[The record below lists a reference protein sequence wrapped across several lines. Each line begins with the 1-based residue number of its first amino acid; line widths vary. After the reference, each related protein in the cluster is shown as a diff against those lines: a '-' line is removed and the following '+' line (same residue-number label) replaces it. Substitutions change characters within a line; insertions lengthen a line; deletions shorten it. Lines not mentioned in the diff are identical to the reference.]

1 MVSFMKNADAFSSNT
16 KILTP
21 LKTLKELLRFV
32 IPKGNKEMPFRIFLA
47 FIFLILATIVTVY
60 TPFLY
65 GKAVDLVSEGKQVN
79 LNLLW
84 FVIGSYALA
93 RLGQVFFDE
102 AKEFVFARVAQKA
115 VRGAAL
121 KAFQHL
127 HSLSLSFHLN
137 RQTGGLTRAIDRGSK
152 GIEFLL
158 RFAAFEIV
166 PVLVELIAVG
176 IVLWATFGLAYAAVT
191 VTTVIIYII
200 YTIKVTE
207 WRIGIRRKMNLADEN
222 ASTKAID
229 SLLNF
234 ETVKYFNSEK
244 IEADR
249 FDNAMKSYEDSAVKA
264 RASLSVVNIG
274 QGAIIA
280 IGLFLIMGMAGED
293 IASEK
298 MSIGDFVV
306 VNTFL
311 LQLYLPL
318 NFLGFVYREIRQS
331 LLDIGRMFA
340 LVDEM
345 PDIVDKENAYDLDVH
360 SGKIEFKNIKFS
372 FGNRVILKNLSFVV
386 NPGHKVAIVGP
397 TGAGKSTISKLLFRF
412 YDPSSGIIS
421 IDNQNIKDVTQS
433 SLRSN
438 IGVVPQDT
446 VLFNDTIKYNIAYS
460 KPGASIEE
468 INNAA
473 KLSSIDRFIANLEIG
488 YDTIVGER
496 GLKLSG
502 GEKQRVA
509 IARALLKNPKI
520 FIFDEATSA
529 LDSKTEK
536 SIEKSLKKLSNK
548 NTTLVIAHRLS
559 TIIDADKIIV
569 LENGIIAE
577 QGSHKELIKKNGLYA
592 EMWLRQQEQLN

>member
-1 MVSFMKNADAFSSNT
+1 MKNAEAFSSND

-21 LKTLKELLRFV
+21 LKTLQELIRFV
-32 IPKGNKEMPFRIFLA
+32 IPKGNKEMPTRIILALIFLS
-47 FIFLILATIVTVY
+47 LATLVSVY

-65 GKAVDLVSEGKQVN
+65 GKAVDLVAEGKLVD

-84 FVIGSYALA
+84 LVIGSYALA

-102 AKEFVFARVAQKA
+102 AKEFVFARVAQRA

-121 KAFQHL
+121 KAFKHM
-127 HSLSLSFHLN
+127 HSLSLTFHLN
-137 RQTGGLTRAIDRGSK
+137 RQTGGLTRAIDRGAK

-158 RFAAFEIV
+158 RFTAFEIV
-166 PVLVELIAVG
+166 PVIVELFTVG
-176 IVLWATFGLAYAAVT
+176 IVLWVTFGFVYAAVT
-191 VTTVIIYII
+191 VSTVLVYIV

-207 WRIGIRRKMNLADEN
+207 WRIAIRRKMNIADEN

-229 SLLNF
+229 SLLNY
-234 ETVKYFNSEK
+234 ETVKYFNAE
-244 IEADR
+244 IVEAER
-249 FDNAMKSYEDSAVKA
+249 FDAAMKLYEDSAVKA
-264 RASLSVVNIG
+264 RASLSIVNIG
-274 QGAIIA
+274 QGGIIA
-280 IGLFLIMGMAGED
+280 LGLFIIMGMAGED

-331 LLDIGRMFA
+331 LLDMGRMFA
-340 LVDEM
+340 LVDEK
-345 PDIVDKENAYDLDVH
+345 PDIIDKQKAYNLNVH
-360 SGKIEFKNIKFS
+360 SGKIEFKNISFS
-372 FGNRVILKNLSFVV
+372 YGNRKILKDLSFVV

-397 TGAGKSTISKLLFRF
+397 TGAGKSTISKLIFRF
-412 YDPSSGIIS
+412 YDPSSGNIF
-421 IDNQNIKDVTQS
+421 IDDQCLRDVTQS

-446 VLFNDTIKYNIAYS
+446 VMFNDTIKYNISYS
-460 KPGASIEE
+460 KPGSSMTE
-468 INNAA
+468 IKNVA
-473 KLSSIDRFIANLEIG
+473 KLSSIDKFIADLELG
-488 YDTIVGER
+488 YETVVGER

-529 LDSKTEK
+529 LDTKTEK
-536 SIEKSLKKLSNK
+536 LIEKSLKKLSNK

-559 TIIDADKIIV
+559 TVIDANKIIV
-569 LENGIIAE
+569 LEKGKIAE
-577 QGSHKELIKKNGLYA
+577 QGTHKELLQKNGLYA
-592 EMWLRQQEQLN
+592 EMWMRQQEQSD

>member
-1 MVSFMKNADAFSSNT
+1 MKNAEAFSSNS

-32 IPKGNKEMPFRIFLA
+32 IPKGNREMPFRICLA
-47 FIFLILATIVTVY
+47 FIFLFLATIVTVY

-65 GKAVDLVSEGKQVN
+65 GKAVDLVSDGKQVN

-127 HSLSLSFHLN
+127 HSLSLAFHLN

-176 IVLWATFGLAYAAVT
+176 IVLWVTFGLLYALVT

-207 WRIGIRRKMNLADEN
+207 WRIGIRRQMNIADEN

-345 PDIVDKENAYDLDVH
+345 PDIVDKQNAYDLDVH

-372 FGNRVILKNLSFVV
+372 FGNRVILKNLNFVV

-412 YDPSSGIIS
+412 YDPSSGAIS
-421 IDNQNIKDVTQS
+421 IDNQNIKNVTQS

-446 VLFNDTIKYNIAYS
+446 VLFNDTIKYNISYS

-468 INNAA
+468 INKAA

-569 LENGIIAE
+569 LENGTIAE

-592 EMWLRQQEQLN
+592 EMWMRQQEQLT

>member
-1 MVSFMKNADAFSSNT
+1 MKNAEAFSSND

-21 LKTLKELLRFV
+21 LKTLQELIRFV
-32 IPKGNKEMPFRIFLA
+32 IPRGNKEMPIRIILALIFLS
-47 FIFLILATIVTVY
+47 LATLVSVY

-65 GKAVDLVSEGKQVN
+65 GKAVDLVAEGKLVD

-84 FVIGSYALA
+84 LVIGSYALA

-102 AKEFVFARVAQKA
+102 AKEFVFARVAQRA

-121 KAFQHL
+121 KAFKHM
-127 HSLSLSFHLN
+127 HSLSLTFHLN
-137 RQTGGLTRAIDRGSK
+137 RQTGGLTRAIDRGAK

-158 RFAAFEIV
+158 RFTAFEIA
-166 PVLVELIAVG
+166 PVIVELFTVG
-176 IVLWATFGLAYAAVT
+176 IVLWVTFGFVYAAVT
-191 VTTVIIYII
+191 VSTVLVYIV

-207 WRIGIRRKMNLADEN
+207 WRIAIRRKMNIADEN

-229 SLLNF
+229 SLLNY
-234 ETVKYFNSEK
+234 ETVKYFNAE
-244 IEADR
+244 IVEAER
-249 FDNAMKSYEDSAVKA
+249 FDAAMKLYEDSAVKA
-264 RASLSVVNIG
+264 RASLSIVNIG
-274 QGAIIA
+274 QGGIIA
-280 IGLFLIMGMAGED
+280 LGLFIIMGMAGED

-331 LLDIGRMFA
+331 LLDMGRMFA
-340 LVDEM
+340 LVDEK
-345 PDIVDKENAYDLDVH
+345 PDIIDKQKAYDLSVH
-360 SGKIEFKNIKFS
+360 SGKIEFKNISFS
-372 FGNRVILKNLSFVV
+372 YGNRKILKDLNFVV

-397 TGAGKSTISKLLFRF
+397 TGAGKSTISKLIFRF
-412 YDPSSGIIS
+412 YDPSSGNIY
-421 IDNQNIKDVTQS
+421 IDDQCLRDVTQS

-446 VLFNDTIKYNIAYS
+446 VMFNDTIKYNISYS
-460 KPGASIEE
+460 KPGSTMIEIE
-468 INNAA
+468 NVA
-473 KLSSIDRFIANLEIG
+473 KLSSIDKFIADLELG
-488 YDTIVGER
+488 YETVVGER

-529 LDSKTEK
+529 LDTKTEK
-536 SIEKSLKKLSNK
+536 LIEKSLKKLSNK

-559 TIIDADKIIV
+559 TVIDADKIIV
-569 LENGIIAE
+569 LENGKIAE
-577 QGSHKELIKKNGLYA
+577 QGTHKELLQKNGLYA
-592 EMWLRQQEQLN
+592 EMWMRQQEKSD

>member
-1 MVSFMKNADAFSSNT
+1 MKNADAFSSNT

-207 WRIGIRRKMNLADEN
+207 WRIAIRRKMNLADEN

-460 KPGASIEE
+460 KPGASIGE

-548 NTTLVIAHRLS
+548 NSTLVIAHRLS

-592 EMWLRQQEQLN
+592 EMWLRQQEKLN

>member
-1 MVSFMKNADAFSSNT
+1 MKNAEAFSSND

-21 LKTLKELLRFV
+21 LKTLQELIRFV
-32 IPKGNKEMPFRIFLA
+32 IPKGNKEMPTRIILALIFLS
-47 FIFLILATIVTVY
+47 LATLVSVY

-65 GKAVDLVSEGKQVN
+65 GKAVDLVAEGKLVD

-84 FVIGSYALA
+84 LVIGSYALA

-102 AKEFVFARVAQKA
+102 AKEFVFARVAQRA

-121 KAFQHL
+121 KAFKHM
-127 HSLSLSFHLN
+127 HSLSLTFHLN
-137 RQTGGLTRAIDRGSK
+137 RQTGGLTRAIDRGAK

-158 RFAAFEIV
+158 RFTAFEIV
-166 PVLVELIAVG
+166 PVIVELFTVG
-176 IVLWATFGLAYAAVT
+176 IVLWVTFGFVYAAVT
-191 VTTVIIYII
+191 VSTVLVYIV

-207 WRIGIRRKMNLADEN
+207 WRIAIRRKMNIADEN

-229 SLLNF
+229 SLLNY
-234 ETVKYFNSEK
+234 ETVKYFNAE
-244 IEADR
+244 IVEAER
-249 FDNAMKSYEDSAVKA
+249 FDAAMKLYEDSAVKA
-264 RASLSVVNIG
+264 RASLSIVNIG
-274 QGAIIA
+274 QGGIIA
-280 IGLFLIMGMAGED
+280 LGLFIIMGMAGED

-331 LLDIGRMFA
+331 LLDMGRMFA
-340 LVDEM
+340 LVDEK
-345 PDIVDKENAYDLDVH
+345 PDIIDKQKAYDLNVH
-360 SGKIEFKNIKFS
+360 SGKIEFKNISFS
-372 FGNRVILKNLSFVV
+372 YGNRKILKDLSFVV

-397 TGAGKSTISKLLFRF
+397 TGAGKSTISKLIFRF
-412 YDPSSGIIS
+412 YDPSSGNIY
-421 IDNQNIKDVTQS
+421 IDDQCLRDVTQS

-446 VLFNDTIKYNIAYS
+446 VMFNDTIKYNISYS
-460 KPGASIEE
+460 KPGSSMTEVE
-468 INNAA
+468 NVA
-473 KLSSIDRFIANLEIG
+473 KLSSIDKFIADLELG
-488 YDTIVGER
+488 YETVVGER

-529 LDSKTEK
+529 LDTKTEK
-536 SIEKSLKKLSNK
+536 LIEKSLKKLSNK

-559 TIIDADKIIV
+559 TVIDANKIIV
-569 LENGIIAE
+569 LEKGKIAE
-577 QGSHKELIKKNGLYA
+577 QGTHKELLQKNGLYA
-592 EMWLRQQEQLN
+592 EMWMRQQEQSD

>member
-1 MVSFMKNADAFSSNT
+1 MKNAEAFSSND

-21 LKTLKELLRFV
+21 LKTLQELIRFV
-32 IPKGNKEMPFRIFLA
+32 IPKGNKEMPIRIILALIFLS
-47 FIFLILATIVTVY
+47 LATLVSVY

-65 GKAVDLVSEGKQVN
+65 GKAVDLVAEGKLVD

-84 FVIGSYALA
+84 LVIGSYALA

-102 AKEFVFARVAQKA
+102 AKEFVFARVAQRA

-121 KAFQHL
+121 KAFKHM
-127 HSLSLSFHLN
+127 HSLSLTFHLN
-137 RQTGGLTRAIDRGSK
+137 RQTGGLTRAIDRGAK

-158 RFAAFEIV
+158 RFTAFEIV
-166 PVLVELIAVG
+166 PVIVELFTVG
-176 IVLWATFGLAYAAVT
+176 IVLWVTFGFVYAAVT
-191 VTTVIIYII
+191 VSTVLVYIV

-207 WRIGIRRKMNLADEN
+207 WRIAIRRKMNIADEN

-229 SLLNF
+229 SLLNY
-234 ETVKYFNSEK
+234 ETVKYFNAE
-244 IEADR
+244 IVEAER
-249 FDNAMKSYEDSAVKA
+249 FDVAMKLYEDSAVKA
-264 RASLSVVNIG
+264 RASLSIVNIG
-274 QGAIIA
+274 QGGIIA
-280 IGLFLIMGMAGED
+280 LGLFIIMGMAGED

-331 LLDIGRMFA
+331 LLDMGRMFA
-340 LVDEM
+340 LVDEK
-345 PDIVDKENAYDLDVH
+345 PDIIDKQKAYDLNVH
-360 SGKIEFKNIKFS
+360 SGKIEFKNISFS
-372 FGNRVILKNLSFVV
+372 YGNRKILKDLSFVV

-397 TGAGKSTISKLLFRF
+397 TGAGKSTISKLIFRF
-412 YDPSSGIIS
+412 YDPSSGNIF
-421 IDNQNIKDVTQS
+421 IDDQCLRDVTQS

-446 VLFNDTIKYNIAYS
+446 VMFNDTIKYNISYS
-460 KPGASIEE
+460 KPGSSMTEIE
-468 INNAA
+468 NVA
-473 KLSSIDRFIANLEIG
+473 KLSSIDKFIADLELG
-488 YDTIVGER
+488 YETVVGER

-529 LDSKTEK
+529 LDTKTEK
-536 SIEKSLKKLSNK
+536 LIEKSLKKLSNK

-559 TIIDADKIIV
+559 TVIDANKIIV
-569 LENGIIAE
+569 LEKGKIAE
-577 QGSHKELIKKNGLYA
+577 QGTHKELLQKNGLYA
-592 EMWLRQQEQLN
+592 EMWMRQQEQSD

>member
-1 MVSFMKNADAFSSNT
+1 MKNAEAFSSND

-21 LKTLKELLRFV
+21 LKTLQELIRFV
-32 IPKGNKEMPFRIFLA
+32 IPKGNKEMPTRIILALIFLS
-47 FIFLILATIVTVY
+47 LATLVSVY

-65 GKAVDLVSEGKQVN
+65 GKAVDLVAEGKLVD

-84 FVIGSYALA
+84 LVIGSYALA

-102 AKEFVFARVAQKA
+102 AKEFVFARVAQRA

-121 KAFQHL
+121 KAFKHM
-127 HSLSLSFHLN
+127 HSLSLTFHLN
-137 RQTGGLTRAIDRGSK
+137 RQTGGLTRAIDRGAK

-158 RFAAFEIV
+158 RFTAFEIV
-166 PVLVELIAVG
+166 PVIVELFTVG
-176 IVLWATFGLAYAAVT
+176 IVLWVTFGFVYAAVT
-191 VTTVIIYII
+191 VSTVLVYIV

-207 WRIGIRRKMNLADEN
+207 WRIAIRRKMNIADEN

-229 SLLNF
+229 SLLNY
-234 ETVKYFNSEK
+234 ETVKYFNAE
-244 IEADR
+244 IVEAER
-249 FDNAMKSYEDSAVKA
+249 FDVAMKLYEDSAVKA
-264 RASLSVVNIG
+264 RASLSIVNIG
-274 QGAIIA
+274 QGGIIA
-280 IGLFLIMGMAGED
+280 LGLFVIMGMAGED

-331 LLDIGRMFA
+331 LLDMGRMFA
-340 LVDEM
+340 LVDEK
-345 PDIVDKENAYDLDVH
+345 PDIIDKQKAYNLNVH
-360 SGKIEFKNIKFS
+360 SGKIEFKNISFS
-372 FGNRVILKNLSFVV
+372 YGNRKILKDLSFVV

-397 TGAGKSTISKLLFRF
+397 TGAGKSTISKLIFRF
-412 YDPSSGIIS
+412 YDPSSGNIF
-421 IDNQNIKDVTQS
+421 IDDQCLRDVTQS

-446 VLFNDTIKYNIAYS
+446 VMFNDTIKYNISYS
-460 KPGASIEE
+460 KPGSSMTEIE
-468 INNAA
+468 NVA
-473 KLSSIDRFIANLEIG
+473 KLSSIDKFIADLELG
-488 YDTIVGER
+488 YETVVGER

-529 LDSKTEK
+529 LDTKTEK
-536 SIEKSLKKLSNK
+536 LIEKSLKKLSNK

-559 TIIDADKIIV
+559 TVIDANKIIV
-569 LENGIIAE
+569 LEKGKIAE
-577 QGSHKELIKKNGLYA
+577 QGTHKELLQKNGLYA
-592 EMWLRQQEQLN
+592 EMWMRQQEQSD

>member
-1 MVSFMKNADAFSSNT
+1 MNDAEAFSSSP

-21 LKTLKELLRFV
+21 LRTLKELLRVV
-32 IPKGNKEMPFRIFLA
+32 IPKGNKEMPFRICLA
-47 FIFLILATIVTVY
+47 FVFLFLATIVTVY

-84 FVIGSYALA
+84 FVIGSYAIA

-127 HSLSLSFHLN
+127 HSLSLAFHLN

-176 IVLWATFGLAYAAVT
+176 IVLWVTFGLMYAVVT

-207 WRIGIRRKMNLADEN
+207 WRIGIRRKMNIADEN
-222 ASTKAID
+222 ASTKAVD

-234 ETVKYFNSEK
+234 ETVKYFNSEN

-249 FDNAMKSYEDSAVKA
+249 FDNAMKSYEDLAVKA

-345 PDIVDKENAYDLDVH
+345 PDIVNKQNAYDLDVH

-372 FGNRVILKNLSFVV
+372 FGKRVILRNLNFVV

-397 TGAGKSTISKLLFRF
+397 SGAGKSTISKLLFRF
-412 YDPSSGIIS
+412 YDPSSGAIS
-421 IDNQNIKDVTQS
+421 IDNQNIKNVTQS

-446 VLFNDTIKYNIAYS
+446 VLFNDTIKYNISYS

-468 INNAA
+468 INKAA

-548 NTTLVIAHRLS
+548 KTTLVIAHRLS
-559 TIIDADKIIV
+559 TIIDADNIIV
-569 LENGIIAE
+569 LENGTIAE
-577 QGSHKELIKKNGLYA
+577 QGSHKELIKKNSLYA
-592 EMWLRQQEQLN
+592 EMWKRQQEQLT

>member
-1 MVSFMKNADAFSSNT
+1 MKNAEAFSSNS

-32 IPKGNKEMPFRIFLA
+32 IPKGNREMPIRICLA
-47 FIFLILATIVTVY
+47 FIFLFLATIVTVY

-127 HSLSLSFHLN
+127 HSLSLAFHLN

-176 IVLWATFGLAYAAVT
+176 IVLWVTFGLLYALVT

-207 WRIGIRRKMNLADEN
+207 WRIGIRRQMNIADEN

-345 PDIVDKENAYDLDVH
+345 PDIVDKQNAYDLDVH

-372 FGNRVILKNLSFVV
+372 FGNRVILKNLNFVV

-412 YDPSSGIIS
+412 YDPSSGAIS
-421 IDNQNIKDVTQS
+421 IDNQNIKNVTQS

-446 VLFNDTIKYNIAYS
+446 VLFNDTIKYNISYS

-468 INNAA
+468 INKAA

-569 LENGIIAE
+569 LENGTIAE

-592 EMWLRQQEQLN
+592 EMWMRQQEQLT

>member
-1 MVSFMKNADAFSSNT
+1 MKNAEAFSSND

-21 LKTLKELLRFV
+21 LKTLQELIRFV
-32 IPKGNKEMPFRIFLA
+32 IPKGNKEMPTRIILALIFLS
-47 FIFLILATIVTVY
+47 LATLVSVY

-65 GKAVDLVSEGKQVN
+65 GKAVDLVAEGKLVD

-84 FVIGSYALA
+84 LVIGSYALA

-102 AKEFVFARVAQKA
+102 AKEFVFARVAQRA

-121 KAFQHL
+121 KAFKHM
-127 HSLSLSFHLN
+127 HSLSLTFHLN
-137 RQTGGLTRAIDRGSK
+137 RQTGGLTRAIDRGAK

-158 RFAAFEIV
+158 RFTAFEIV
-166 PVLVELIAVG
+166 PVIVELFTVG
-176 IVLWATFGLAYAAVT
+176 IVLWVTFGFVYAAVT
-191 VTTVIIYII
+191 VSTVLVYIV

-207 WRIGIRRKMNLADEN
+207 WRIAIRRKMNIADEN

-229 SLLNF
+229 SLLNY
-234 ETVKYFNSEK
+234 ETVKYFNAE
-244 IEADR
+244 IVEAER
-249 FDNAMKSYEDSAVKA
+249 FDAAMKLYEDSAVKA
-264 RASLSVVNIG
+264 RASLSIVNIG
-274 QGAIIA
+274 QGGIIA
-280 IGLFLIMGMAGED
+280 LGLFIIMGMAGED

-331 LLDIGRMFA
+331 LLDMGRMFA
-340 LVDEM
+340 LVDEK
-345 PDIVDKENAYDLDVH
+345 PDIIDKQKAYNLNVH
-360 SGKIEFKNIKFS
+360 SGKIEFKNIRFS
-372 FGNRVILKNLSFVV
+372 YGNRKILKDLSFVV

-397 TGAGKSTISKLLFRF
+397 TGAGKSTISKLIFRF
-412 YDPSSGIIS
+412 YDPSSGNIF
-421 IDNQNIKDVTQS
+421 IDDQCLRDVTQS
-433 SLRSN
+433 SLRLN

-446 VLFNDTIKYNIAYS
+446 VMFNDTIKYNISYS
-460 KPGASIEE
+460 KPGSSMTEIE
-468 INNAA
+468 NVA
-473 KLSSIDRFIANLEIG
+473 KLSSIDKFIADLELG
-488 YDTIVGER
+488 YETVVGER

-529 LDSKTEK
+529 LDTKTEK
-536 SIEKSLKKLSNK
+536 LIEKSLKKLSNK

-559 TIIDADKIIV
+559 TVIDADKIIV
-569 LENGIIAE
+569 LENGKIAE
-577 QGSHKELIKKNGLYA
+577 QGTHKELLQKNGLYA
-592 EMWLRQQEQLN
+592 EMWMRQQEKSD

>member
-1 MVSFMKNADAFSSNT
+1 MKNAEAFSSND

-21 LKTLKELLRFV
+21 LKTLQELIRFV
-32 IPKGNKEMPFRIFLA
+32 IPRGNKEMPIRIILALIFLS
-47 FIFLILATIVTVY
+47 LATLVSVY

-65 GKAVDLVSEGKQVN
+65 GKAVDLVAEGKLVD

-84 FVIGSYALA
+84 LVIGSYALA

-102 AKEFVFARVAQKA
+102 AKEFVFARVAQRA

-121 KAFQHL
+121 KAFKHM
-127 HSLSLSFHLN
+127 HSLSLTFHLN
-137 RQTGGLTRAIDRGSK
+137 RQTGGLTRAIDRGAK

-158 RFAAFEIV
+158 RFTAFEIV
-166 PVLVELIAVG
+166 PVIVELFTVG
-176 IVLWATFGLAYAAVT
+176 IVLWVTFGFVYAAVT
-191 VTTVIIYII
+191 VSTVLVYIV

-207 WRIGIRRKMNLADEN
+207 WRIAIRRKMNIADEN

-229 SLLNF
+229 SLLNY
-234 ETVKYFNSEK
+234 ETVKYFNAE
-244 IEADR
+244 IVEAER
-249 FDNAMKSYEDSAVKA
+249 FDAAMKLYEDSAVKA
-264 RASLSVVNIG
+264 RASLSIVNIG
-274 QGAIIA
+274 QGGIIA
-280 IGLFLIMGMAGED
+280 LGLFIIMGMAGED

-331 LLDIGRMFA
+331 LLDMGRMFA
-340 LVDEM
+340 LVDEK
-345 PDIVDKENAYDLDVH
+345 PDIIDKQKAYDLNVH
-360 SGKIEFKNIKFS
+360 SGKIEFKNIRFS
-372 FGNRVILKNLSFVV
+372 YGNRKILKNLSFVV

-397 TGAGKSTISKLLFRF
+397 TGAGKSTISKLIFRF
-412 YDPSSGIIS
+412 YDPSSGNIY
-421 IDNQNIKDVTQS
+421 IDDQCLRDVTQS

-446 VLFNDTIKYNIAYS
+446 VMFNDTIKYNISYS
-460 KPGASIEE
+460 KPGSTMIEIE
-468 INNAA
+468 NVA
-473 KLSSIDRFIANLEIG
+473 KLSSIDKFIADLELG
-488 YDTIVGER
+488 YETVVGER

-529 LDSKTEK
+529 LDTKTEK
-536 SIEKSLKKLSNK
+536 LIEKSLKKLSNK

-559 TIIDADKIIV
+559 TVIDADKIIV
-569 LENGIIAE
+569 LENGKIAE
-577 QGSHKELIKKNGLYA
+577 QGTHKELLQKNGLYA
-592 EMWLRQQEQLN
+592 EMWMRQQEKSD

>member
-1 MVSFMKNADAFSSNT
+1 MKNAEAFSSNS

-21 LKTLKELLRFV
+21 LKTLKELIRFV
-32 IPKGNKEMPFRIFLA
+32 IPKGNREMPFRICLA
-47 FIFLILATIVTVY
+47 FIFLFLATIVTVY

-127 HSLSLSFHLN
+127 HSLSLAFHLN

-158 RFAAFEIV
+158 RFAAFEII

-176 IVLWATFGLAYAAVT
+176 IVLWVTFGLLYALVT

-207 WRIGIRRKMNLADEN
+207 WRIGIRRQMNIADEN

-345 PDIVDKENAYDLDVH
+345 PDIVDKQNAYDLDVH

-372 FGNRVILKNLSFVV
+372 FGNRVILKNLNFVV

-412 YDPSSGIIS
+412 YDPSSGAIS
-421 IDNQNIKDVTQS
+421 IDNQNIKNVTQS

-446 VLFNDTIKYNIAYS
+446 VLFNDTIKYNISYS

-468 INNAA
+468 INKAA

-569 LENGIIAE
+569 LENGTIAE
-577 QGSHKELIKKNGLYA
+577 QGSHKELINKNGLYA

>member
-1 MVSFMKNADAFSSNT
+1 MKNAEAFSSND

-21 LKTLKELLRFV
+21 LKTLQELIRFV
-32 IPKGNKEMPFRIFLA
+32 IPRGNKEMPIRIILALIFLS
-47 FIFLILATIVTVY
+47 LATLVSVY

-65 GKAVDLVSEGKQVN
+65 GKAVDLVAEGKLVD

-84 FVIGSYALA
+84 LVIGSYALA

-102 AKEFVFARVAQKA
+102 AKEFVFARVAQRA

-121 KAFQHL
+121 KAFKHM
-127 HSLSLSFHLN
+127 HSLSLTFHLN
-137 RQTGGLTRAIDRGSK
+137 RQTGGLTRAIDRGAK

-158 RFAAFEIV
+158 RFTAFEIV
-166 PVLVELIAVG
+166 PVIVELFTVG
-176 IVLWATFGLAYAAVT
+176 IVLWVTFGFVYAAVT
-191 VTTVIIYII
+191 VSTVLVYIV

-207 WRIGIRRKMNLADEN
+207 WRIAIRRKMNIADEN

-229 SLLNF
+229 SLLNY
-234 ETVKYFNSEK
+234 ETVKYFNAE
-244 IEADR
+244 IVEAER
-249 FDNAMKSYEDSAVKA
+249 FDAAMKLYEDSAVKA
-264 RASLSVVNIG
+264 RASLSIVNIG
-274 QGAIIA
+274 QGGIIA
-280 IGLFLIMGMAGED
+280 LGLFIIMGMAGED

-331 LLDIGRMFA
+331 LLDMGRMFA
-340 LVDEM
+340 LVDEK
-345 PDIVDKENAYDLDVH
+345 PDIIDKQKAYNLNVH
-360 SGKIEFKNIKFS
+360 SGKIEFKNISFS
-372 FGNRVILKNLSFVV
+372 YGNRKILKDLSFVV

-397 TGAGKSTISKLLFRF
+397 TGAGKSTISKLIFRF
-412 YDPSSGIIS
+412 YDPSSGNIF
-421 IDNQNIKDVTQS
+421 IDDQCLRDVTQS

-446 VLFNDTIKYNIAYS
+446 VMFNDTIKYNISYS
-460 KPGASIEE
+460 KPGSSMIEIE
-468 INNAA
+468 NVA
-473 KLSSIDRFIANLEIG
+473 KLSSIDKFIADLELG
-488 YDTIVGER
+488 YETVVGER

-529 LDSKTEK
+529 LDTKTEK
-536 SIEKSLKKLSNK
+536 LIEKSLKKLSNK

-559 TIIDADKIIV
+559 TVIDADKIIV
-569 LENGIIAE
+569 LENGKIAE
-577 QGSHKELIKKNGLYA
+577 QGTHKELLQKNGLYA
-592 EMWLRQQEQLN
+592 EMWMRQQEKSD

>member
-1 MVSFMKNADAFSSNT
+1 MKNAEAFSSNS

-32 IPKGNKEMPFRIFLA
+32 IPKGNREMPFRICLA
-47 FIFLILATIVTVY
+47 FIFLFLATLVTVY

-127 HSLSLSFHLN
+127 HSLSLAFHLN

-176 IVLWATFGLAYAAVT
+176 IVLWVTFGLLYALVT

-207 WRIGIRRKMNLADEN
+207 WRIGIRRQMNIADEN

-249 FDNAMKSYEDSAVKA
+249 FDSAMKSYEDSAVKA

-345 PDIVDKENAYDLDVH
+345 PDIVDKQNAYDLDVH

-372 FGNRVILKNLSFVV
+372 FGNRVILKNLNFVV

-412 YDPSSGIIS
+412 YDPSSGSIS
-421 IDNQNIKDVTQS
+421 IDNQNIKNVTQS

-446 VLFNDTIKYNIAYS
+446 VLFNDTIKYNISYS
-460 KPGASIEE
+460 KPGATIEE
-468 INNAA
+468 INKAA

-569 LENGIIAE
+569 LENGTIAE

-592 EMWLRQQEQLN
+592 EMWMRQQEQLT

>member
-1 MVSFMKNADAFSSNT
+1 MKNAEAFSSND

-21 LKTLKELLRFV
+21 LKTLQELIRFV
-32 IPKGNKEMPFRIFLA
+32 IPRGNKEMPIRIILALIFLS
-47 FIFLILATIVTVY
+47 LATLVSVY

-65 GKAVDLVSEGKQVN
+65 GKAVDLVAEGKLVD

-84 FVIGSYALA
+84 LVIGSYALA

-102 AKEFVFARVAQKA
+102 AKEFVFARVAQRA

-121 KAFQHL
+121 KAFKHM
-127 HSLSLSFHLN
+127 HSLSLTFHLN
-137 RQTGGLTRAIDRGSK
+137 RQTGGLTRAIDRGAK

-158 RFAAFEIV
+158 RFTAFEIV
-166 PVLVELIAVG
+166 PVIVELFTVG
-176 IVLWATFGLAYAAVT
+176 IVLWVTFGFVYAAVT
-191 VTTVIIYII
+191 VSTVLVYIV

-207 WRIGIRRKMNLADEN
+207 WRIAIRRKMNIADEN

-229 SLLNF
+229 SLLNY
-234 ETVKYFNSEK
+234 ETVKYFNAE
-244 IEADR
+244 IVEAER
-249 FDNAMKSYEDSAVKA
+249 FDAAMKLYEDSAVKA
-264 RASLSVVNIG
+264 RASLSIVNIG
-274 QGAIIA
+274 QGGIIA
-280 IGLFLIMGMAGED
+280 LGLFIIMGMAGED

-331 LLDIGRMFA
+331 LLDMGRMFA
-340 LVDEM
+340 LVDEK
-345 PDIVDKENAYDLDVH
+345 PDIIDKQKAYDLNVH
-360 SGKIEFKNIKFS
+360 SGKIEFKNINFS
-372 FGNRVILKNLSFVV
+372 YGNRKILKDLSFVV

-397 TGAGKSTISKLLFRF
+397 TGAGKSTISKLIFRF
-412 YDPSSGIIS
+412 YDPSSGNIY
-421 IDNQNIKDVTQS
+421 IDDQCLRDVTQS

-446 VLFNDTIKYNIAYS
+446 VMFNDTIKYNISYS
-460 KPGASIEE
+460 KPGSTMIE
-468 INNAA
+468 IKNVA
-473 KLSSIDRFIANLEIG
+473 KLSSIDKFIADLELG
-488 YDTIVGER
+488 YETVVGER

-529 LDSKTEK
+529 LDTKTEK
-536 SIEKSLKKLSNK
+536 LIEKSLKKLSNK

-559 TIIDADKIIV
+559 TVIDADKIIV
-569 LENGIIAE
+569 LENGKIAE
-577 QGSHKELIKKNGLYA
+577 QGTHKELLQKNGLYA
-592 EMWLRQQEQLN
+592 EMWMRQQEKSD

>member
-1 MVSFMKNADAFSSNT
+1 MKNAEAFSSNS

-32 IPKGNKEMPFRIFLA
+32 IPKGNREMPFRICLA
-47 FIFLILATIVTVY
+47 FIFLFLATIVTVY

-127 HSLSLSFHLN
+127 HSLSLAFHLN

-176 IVLWATFGLAYAAVT
+176 IVLWVTFGLLYAVVT
-191 VTTVIIYII
+191 VTTVLIYII

-207 WRIGIRRKMNLADEN
+207 WRIGIRRQMNIADEN

-345 PDIVDKENAYDLDVH
+345 PDIVDKQNAYDLDVH

-372 FGNRVILKNLSFVV
+372 FGNRVILKNLNFVV

-412 YDPSSGIIS
+412 YDPSSGAIS
-421 IDNQNIKDVTQS
+421 IDNQNIKNVTQS

-446 VLFNDTIKYNIAYS
+446 VLFNDTIKYNISYS

-468 INNAA
+468 INKAA

-569 LENGIIAE
+569 LENGTIAE
-577 QGSHKELIKKNGLYA
+577 QGSHKELVKKNGLYA
-592 EMWLRQQEQLN
+592 EMWMRQQEQLT

>member
-1 MVSFMKNADAFSSNT
+1 MINDTVALSSND

-21 LKTLKELLRFV
+21 LRTLKELIRFV
-32 IPKGNKEMPFRIFLA
+32 IPTGNKEMPIRIVLA
-47 FIFLILATIVTVY
+47 FIFLFLATLVSVY

-65 GKAVDLVSEGKQVN
+65 GKAVDLVSQGKSVDI
-79 LNLLW
+79 NLLW
-84 FVIGSYALA
+84 AVIGSYALA

-121 KAFQHL
+121 QAFKHM
-127 HSLSLSFHLN
+127 HSLSLTFHLN
-137 RQTGGLTRAIDRGSK
+137 RQTGGLTRAIDRGAK

-158 RFAAFEIV
+158 RFTAFEIV
-166 PVLVELIAVG
+166 PTLVELITVG
-176 IVLWATFGLAYAAVT
+176 IVLWVTFGFIYAAVT
-191 VTTVIIYII
+191 VTTVLVYIL

-207 WRIGIRRKMNLADEN
+207 WRIAIRRKMNLADEN

-229 SLLNF
+229 SLLNY
-234 ETVKYFNSEK
+234 ETVKYFNAEQV
-244 IEADR
+244 EADR
-249 FDNAMKSYEDSAVKA
+249 FDAAMKVYEDSAVKA
-264 RASLSVVNIG
+264 RSSLSIVNIG
-274 QGAIIA
+274 QGGIIA
-280 IGLFLIMGMAGED
+280 LGLFIVMGMAGED
-293 IASEK
+293 IAK
-298 MSIGDFVV
+298 GNMSIGDFVV

-331 LLDIGRMFA
+331 LLDMGRMFA
-340 LVDEM
+340 LVEEK
-345 PDIVDKENAYDLDVH
+345 PDILDKKNAKNLDVQ
-360 SGKIEFKNIKFS
+360 SGKIEFINVKFS
-372 FGNRVILKNLSFVV
+372 FGNRVILKGVNFIV
-386 NPGHKVAIVGP
+386 NPGEKVAIVGP

-412 YDPSSGIIS
+412 YDPSSGNIK
-421 IDNQNIKDVTQS
+421 IDNQCLKEVTQS

-446 VLFNDTIKYNIAYS
+446 VMFNDTIRYNISYA
-460 KPGASIEE
+460 KPESSIDE
-468 INNAA
+468 INNVV
-473 KLSSIDRFIANLEIG
+473 KLSSIDKFIEDLELG

-529 LDSKTEK
+529 LDTKTEK
-536 SIEKSLKKLSNK
+536 SIEKSLKKLSK
-548 NTTLVIAHRLS
+548 NATTLVIAHRLS
-559 TIIDADKIIV
+559 TVIDADKIIV
-569 LENGIIAE
+569 LENGKIAE
-577 QGSHKELIKKNGLYA
+577 EGTHTQLINKNGLYS
-592 EMWLRQQEQLN
+592 EMWFRQQEEVN

>member
-1 MVSFMKNADAFSSNT
+1 MKNAEAFSSND
-16 KILTP
+16 KILSP
-21 LKTLKELLRFV
+21 LRTLQELIRFV
-32 IPKGNKEMPFRIFLA
+32 IPKGNKEMPVRIILALIFLG
-47 FIFLILATIVTVY
+47 LATIVTVY

-65 GKAVDLVSEGKQVN
+65 GKAVDLVSDGKS
-79 LNLLW
+79 LDLSLLW

-102 AKEFVFARVAQKA
+102 AKEFVFARVAQRA

-121 KAFQHL
+121 KAFKHM
-127 HSLSLSFHLN
+127 HSLSLTFHLN
-137 RQTGGLTRAIDRGSK
+137 RQTGGLTRAIDRGAK

-158 RFAAFEIV
+158 RFTAFEIV
-166 PVLVELIAVG
+166 PVLVELITVG
-176 IVLWATFGLAYAAVT
+176 IVLWVTFGFTYAAVT
-191 VTTVIIYII
+191 VTTVLIYVI

-207 WRIGIRRKMNLADEN
+207 WRIAIRKKMNLADEN
-222 ASTKAID
+222 ASTKAVD
-229 SLLNF
+229 SLLNY
-234 ETVKYFNSEK
+234 ETVKYFNAEL

-249 FDNAMKSYEDSAVKA
+249 FNKAMKLYEDSAVKA
-264 RASLSVVNIG
+264 RASLSIVNIG
-274 QGAIIA
+274 QGGIIA
-280 IGLFLIMGMAGED
+280 LGLFLIMGMAGED
-293 IASEK
+293 IAK
-298 MSIGDFVV
+298 GNMSIGDFVV

-331 LLDIGRMFA
+331 LLDMGRMFA
-340 LVDEM
+340 LVDEI
-345 PDIVDKENAYDLDVH
+345 PDIVDKENAKELKVVN
-360 SGKIEFKNIKFS
+360 GKVSFKNVNFW
-372 FGNRVILKNLSFVV
+372 FGKRQILKNLSFEID
-386 NPGHKVAIVGP
+386 PGKKVAIVGP

-412 YDPSSGIIS
+412 YDPSSGNIY
-421 IDNQNIKDVTQS
+421 IDDQCIMGLTQA

-446 VLFNDTIKYNIAYS
+446 VLFNDTIKYNISYS
-460 KPGASIEE
+460 KPDSSLKE
-468 INNAA
+468 INKAA
-473 KLSSIDRFIANLEIG
+473 QLSSIDKFIKNLELG

-529 LDSKTEK
+529 LDTKTEK
-536 SIEKSLKKLSNK
+536 SIEKSLKKLSNN

-559 TIIDADKIIV
+559 TVIDADKIIV
-569 LENGIIAE
+569 LDNGQVKE
-577 QGSHKELIKKNGLYA
+577 EGSHSELLDKNGLYA
-592 EMWLRQQEQLN
+592 EMWQRQQEFLS

>member
-1 MVSFMKNADAFSSNT
+1 MKNAEAFSSND

-21 LKTLKELLRFV
+21 LKTLQELIRFV
-32 IPKGNKEMPFRIFLA
+32 IPKGNKEMPTRIILALIFLS
-47 FIFLILATIVTVY
+47 LATLVSVY

-65 GKAVDLVSEGKQVN
+65 GKAVDLVAEGKLVD

-84 FVIGSYALA
+84 LVIGSYALA

-102 AKEFVFARVAQKA
+102 AKEFVFARVAQRA

-121 KAFQHL
+121 KAFKHM
-127 HSLSLSFHLN
+127 HSLSLTFHLN
-137 RQTGGLTRAIDRGSK
+137 RQTGGLTRAIDRGAK

-158 RFAAFEIV
+158 RFTAFEIV
-166 PVLVELIAVG
+166 PVIVELFTVG
-176 IVLWATFGLAYAAVT
+176 IVLWVTFGFVYAAVT
-191 VTTVIIYII
+191 VSTVLVYIV

-207 WRIGIRRKMNLADEN
+207 WRIAIRRKMNIADEN

-229 SLLNF
+229 SLLNY
-234 ETVKYFNSEK
+234 ETVKYFNAE
-244 IEADR
+244 IVEAER
-249 FDNAMKSYEDSAVKA
+249 FDAAMKLYEDSAVKA
-264 RASLSVVNIG
+264 RASLSIVNIG
-274 QGAIIA
+274 QGGIIA
-280 IGLFLIMGMAGED
+280 LGLFIIMGMAGED

-331 LLDIGRMFA
+331 LLDMGRMFA
-340 LVDEM
+340 LVDEK
-345 PDIVDKENAYDLDVH
+345 PDIIDKQKAYDLNVH
-360 SGKIEFKNIKFS
+360 SGKIEFKNISFS
-372 FGNRVILKNLSFVV
+372 YGNRKILKDLSFVV

-397 TGAGKSTISKLLFRF
+397 TGAGKSTISKLIFRF
-412 YDPSSGIIS
+412 YDPSSGNIY
-421 IDNQNIKDVTQS
+421 IDDQCLRDVTQS

-446 VLFNDTIKYNIAYS
+446 VMFNDTIKYNISYS
-460 KPGASIEE
+460 KPGSTMIEIE
-468 INNAA
+468 NVA
-473 KLSSIDRFIANLEIG
+473 KLSSIDKFIADLELG
-488 YDTIVGER
+488 YETVVGER

-529 LDSKTEK
+529 LDTKTEK
-536 SIEKSLKKLSNK
+536 LIEKSLKKLSNK

-559 TIIDADKIIV
+559 TVIDANKIIV
-569 LENGIIAE
+569 LEKGKIAE
-577 QGSHKELIKKNGLYA
+577 QGTHKELLQKNGLYA
-592 EMWLRQQEQLN
+592 EMWMRQQEQSD

>member
-1 MVSFMKNADAFSSNT
+1 MINDAEALSSND

-21 LKTLKELLRFV
+21 LRTLKELIRFV
-32 IPKGNKEMPFRIFLA
+32 IPTGNKEMPIRIVLA
-47 FIFLILATIVTVY
+47 FIFLFLATLVSVY

-65 GKAVDLVSEGKQVN
+65 GKAVDLVSQGKSVDI
-79 LNLLW
+79 NLLW
-84 FVIGSYALA
+84 AVIGSYALA

-121 KAFQHL
+121 QAFKHM
-127 HSLSLSFHLN
+127 HSLSLTFHLN
-137 RQTGGLTRAIDRGSK
+137 RQTGGLTRAIDRGAK

-158 RFAAFEIV
+158 RFTAFEIV
-166 PVLVELIAVG
+166 PTLVELITVG
-176 IVLWATFGLAYAAVT
+176 IVLWVTFGFIYAAVT
-191 VTTVIIYII
+191 VTTVLVYIL

-207 WRIGIRRKMNLADEN
+207 WRIAIRRKMNLADEN

-229 SLLNF
+229 SLLNY
-234 ETVKYFNSEK
+234 ETVKYFNAEQV
-244 IEADR
+244 EADR
-249 FDNAMKSYEDSAVKA
+249 FDAAMKVYEDSAVKA
-264 RASLSVVNIG
+264 RSSLSIVNIG
-274 QGAIIA
+274 QGGIIA
-280 IGLFLIMGMAGED
+280 LGLFIVMGMAGED
-293 IASEK
+293 IAK
-298 MSIGDFVV
+298 GNMSIGDFVV

-331 LLDIGRMFA
+331 LLDMGRMFA
-340 LVDEM
+340 LVEEK
-345 PDIVDKENAYDLDVH
+345 PDILDKKNAKNLDVQ
-360 SGKIEFKNIKFS
+360 SGKIEFINVKFS
-372 FGNRVILKNLSFVV
+372 FGNRVILKGVNFIV
-386 NPGHKVAIVGP
+386 NPGEKVAIVGP

-412 YDPSSGIIS
+412 YDPSSGNIK
-421 IDNQNIKDVTQS
+421 IDNQCLKEVTQS

-446 VLFNDTIKYNIAYS
+446 VMFNDTIRYNISYA
-460 KPGASIEE
+460 KPESSIDE
-468 INNAA
+468 INNVV
-473 KLSSIDRFIANLEIG
+473 KLSSIDKFIEDLELG

-529 LDSKTEK
+529 LDTKTEK
-536 SIEKSLKKLSNK
+536 SIEKSLKKLSK
-548 NTTLVIAHRLS
+548 NATTLVIAHRLS
-559 TIIDADKIIV
+559 TVIDADKIIV
-569 LENGIIAE
+569 LENGKIAE
-577 QGSHKELIKKNGLYA
+577 EGTHTQLINKNGLYS
-592 EMWLRQQEQLN
+592 EMWFRQQEEVN

>member
-1 MVSFMKNADAFSSNT
+1 MKNAEAFSSND

-21 LKTLKELLRFV
+21 LKTLQELIRFV
-32 IPKGNKEMPFRIFLA
+32 IPKGNKEMPTRIILALIFLS
-47 FIFLILATIVTVY
+47 LATLVSVY

-65 GKAVDLVSEGKQVN
+65 GKAVDLVAEGKLVD

-84 FVIGSYALA
+84 LVIGSYALA

-102 AKEFVFARVAQKA
+102 AKEFVFARVAQRA

-121 KAFQHL
+121 KAFKHM
-127 HSLSLSFHLN
+127 HSLSLTFHLN
-137 RQTGGLTRAIDRGSK
+137 RQTGGLTRAIDRGAK

-158 RFAAFEIV
+158 RFTAFEIV
-166 PVLVELIAVG
+166 PVIVELFTVG
-176 IVLWATFGLAYAAVT
+176 IVLWVTFGFVYAAVT
-191 VTTVIIYII
+191 VSTVLVYIV

-207 WRIGIRRKMNLADEN
+207 WRIAIRRKMNIADEN

-229 SLLNF
+229 SLLNY
-234 ETVKYFNSEK
+234 ETVKYFNAE
-244 IEADR
+244 IVEAER
-249 FDNAMKSYEDSAVKA
+249 FDAAMKLYEDSAVKA
-264 RASLSVVNIG
+264 RASLSIVNIG
-274 QGAIIA
+274 QGGIIA
-280 IGLFLIMGMAGED
+280 LGLFIIMGMAGED

-331 LLDIGRMFA
+331 LLDMGRMFA
-340 LVDEM
+340 LVDEK
-345 PDIVDKENAYDLDVH
+345 PDIIDKQKAYNLNVH
-360 SGKIEFKNIKFS
+360 SGKIEFKNISFS
-372 FGNRVILKNLSFVV
+372 YGNRKILKDLSFVV

-397 TGAGKSTISKLLFRF
+397 TGAGKSTISKLIFRF
-412 YDPSSGIIS
+412 YDPSSGNIF
-421 IDNQNIKDVTQS
+421 IDDQCLRDVTQR

-446 VLFNDTIKYNIAYS
+446 VMFNDTIKYNISYS
-460 KPGASIEE
+460 KPGSSMTEIE
-468 INNAA
+468 NVA
-473 KLSSIDRFIANLEIG
+473 KLSSIDKFIADLELG
-488 YDTIVGER
+488 YETVVGER

-529 LDSKTEK
+529 LDTKTEK
-536 SIEKSLKKLSNK
+536 LIEKSLRKLSNK

-559 TIIDADKIIV
+559 TVIDADKIIV
-569 LENGIIAE
+569 LENGKIAE
-577 QGSHKELIKKNGLYA
+577 QGTHKELLQKNGLYA
-592 EMWLRQQEQLN
+592 EMWMRQQEKSD

>member
-1 MVSFMKNADAFSSNT
+1 MKNAEAFSSND

-21 LKTLKELLRFV
+21 LKTLQELIRFV
-32 IPKGNKEMPFRIFLA
+32 IPRGNKEMPIRIILALIFLS
-47 FIFLILATIVTVY
+47 LATLVSVY

-65 GKAVDLVSEGKQVN
+65 GKAVDLVAEGKLVD

-84 FVIGSYALA
+84 LVIGSYALA

-102 AKEFVFARVAQKA
+102 AKEFVFARVAQRA

-121 KAFQHL
+121 KAFKHM
-127 HSLSLSFHLN
+127 HSLSLTFHLN
-137 RQTGGLTRAIDRGSK
+137 RQTGGLTRAIDRGAK

-158 RFAAFEIV
+158 RFTAFEIV
-166 PVLVELIAVG
+166 PVIVELFTVG
-176 IVLWATFGLAYAAVT
+176 IVLWVTFGFVYAAVT
-191 VTTVIIYII
+191 VSTVLVYIV

-207 WRIGIRRKMNLADEN
+207 WRIAIRRKMNIADEN

-229 SLLNF
+229 SLLNY
-234 ETVKYFNSEK
+234 ETVKYFNAE
-244 IEADR
+244 IVEAER
-249 FDNAMKSYEDSAVKA
+249 FDVAMKLYEDSAVKA
-264 RASLSVVNIG
+264 RASLSIVNIG
-274 QGAIIA
+274 QGGIIA
-280 IGLFLIMGMAGED
+280 LGLFIIMGMAGED

-331 LLDIGRMFA
+331 LLDMGRMFA
-340 LVDEM
+340 LVDEK
-345 PDIVDKENAYDLDVH
+345 PDIIDKQKAYNLNVH
-360 SGKIEFKNIKFS
+360 SGKIEFKNISFS
-372 FGNRVILKNLSFVV
+372 YGNRKILKDLSFVV

-397 TGAGKSTISKLLFRF
+397 TGAGKSTISKLIFRF
-412 YDPSSGIIS
+412 YDPSSGNIF
-421 IDNQNIKDVTQS
+421 IDDQCLRDVTQS

-446 VLFNDTIKYNIAYS
+446 VMFNDTIKYNISYS
-460 KPGASIEE
+460 KPGSSMTEIE
-468 INNAA
+468 NVA
-473 KLSSIDRFIANLEIG
+473 KLSSIDKFIADLELG
-488 YDTIVGER
+488 YETVVGER

-529 LDSKTEK
+529 LDTKTEK
-536 SIEKSLKKLSNK
+536 LIEKSLKKLSNK

-559 TIIDADKIIV
+559 TVIDANKIIV
-569 LENGIIAE
+569 LEKGKIAE
-577 QGSHKELIKKNGLYA
+577 QGTHKELLQKNGLYA
-592 EMWLRQQEQLN
+592 EMWMRQQEQSD

>member
-1 MVSFMKNADAFSSNT
+1 MKNAEAFSSNT

-47 FIFLILATIVTVY
+47 FIFLFLATIVTVY

-207 WRIGIRRKMNLADEN
+207 WRIAIRRKMNLADEN

-280 IGLFLIMGMAGED
+280 FGLFLIMGMAGED

-460 KPGASIEE
+460 KPGASIGE

>member
-1 MVSFMKNADAFSSNT
+1 MKNAEAFSSNS

-32 IPKGNKEMPFRIFLA
+32 IPKGNREMPFRICLA
-47 FIFLILATIVTVY
+47 FIFLFLATIVTVY

-127 HSLSLSFHLN
+127 HSLSLAFHLN

-176 IVLWATFGLAYAAVT
+176 IVLWVTFGLLYAVVT

-207 WRIGIRRKMNLADEN
+207 WRIGIRRQMNIADEN

-345 PDIVDKENAYDLDVH
+345 PDIVDKQNAYALDVH

-372 FGNRVILKNLSFVV
+372 FGNRVILKNLNFVV

-412 YDPSSGIIS
+412 YDPSSGAIS
-421 IDNQNIKDVTQS
+421 IDNQNIKNVTQS

-446 VLFNDTIKYNIAYS
+446 VLFNDTIKYNISYS

-468 INNAA
+468 INKAA

-569 LENGIIAE
+569 LENGTIAE

-592 EMWLRQQEQLN
+592 EMWMRQQEQLT

>member
-1 MVSFMKNADAFSSNT
+1 MKNAEAFSSNS

-32 IPKGNKEMPFRIFLA
+32 IPKGNKEMPFRICLA
-47 FIFLILATIVTVY
+47 FIFLFLATIVTVY

-127 HSLSLSFHLN
+127 HSLSLAFHLN

-176 IVLWATFGLAYAAVT
+176 IVLWVTFGLLYAVVT

-207 WRIGIRRKMNLADEN
+207 WRIGIRRQMNIADEN

-345 PDIVDKENAYDLDVH
+345 PDIVDKQNAYDLDVH

-372 FGNRVILKNLSFVV
+372 FGNRVILKNLNFVV

-412 YDPSSGIIS
+412 YDPSSGAIS
-421 IDNQNIKDVTQS
+421 IDNQNIKNVTQS

-446 VLFNDTIKYNIAYS
+446 VLFNDTIKYNISYS

-468 INNAA
+468 INKAA

-569 LENGIIAE
+569 LENGTIAE

-592 EMWLRQQEQLN
+592 EMWMRQQEQLT

>member
-1 MVSFMKNADAFSSNT
+1 MKNAEAFSSND

-21 LKTLKELLRFV
+21 LKTLQELIRFV
-32 IPKGNKEMPFRIFLA
+32 IPKGNKEMPTRIILALIFLS
-47 FIFLILATIVTVY
+47 LATLVSVY

-65 GKAVDLVSEGKQVN
+65 GKAVDLVAEGKLVD

-84 FVIGSYALA
+84 LVIGSYALA

-102 AKEFVFARVAQKA
+102 AKEFVFARVAQRA

-121 KAFQHL
+121 KAFKHM
-127 HSLSLSFHLN
+127 HSLSLTFHLN
-137 RQTGGLTRAIDRGSK
+137 RQTGGLTRAIDRGAK

-158 RFAAFEIV
+158 RFTAFEIV
-166 PVLVELIAVG
+166 PVIVELFTVG
-176 IVLWATFGLAYAAVT
+176 IVLWVTFGFVYAAVT
-191 VTTVIIYII
+191 VSTVLVYIV

-207 WRIGIRRKMNLADEN
+207 WRIAIRRKMNIADEN

-229 SLLNF
+229 SLLNY
-234 ETVKYFNSEK
+234 ETVKYFNAE
-244 IEADR
+244 IVEAER
-249 FDNAMKSYEDSAVKA
+249 FDVAMKLYEDSAVKA
-264 RASLSVVNIG
+264 RASLSIVNIG
-274 QGAIIA
+274 QGGIIA
-280 IGLFLIMGMAGED
+280 LGLFIIMGMAGED

-331 LLDIGRMFA
+331 LLDMGRMFA
-340 LVDEM
+340 LVDEK
-345 PDIVDKENAYDLDVH
+345 PDIIDKQKAYDLNVH
-360 SGKIEFKNIKFS
+360 SGKIEFKNIRFS
-372 FGNRVILKNLSFVV
+372 YGNRKILKDLSFVV

-397 TGAGKSTISKLLFRF
+397 TGAGKSTISKLIFRF
-412 YDPSSGIIS
+412 YDPSSGNIF
-421 IDNQNIKDVTQS
+421 IDDQCLRDVTQS

-446 VLFNDTIKYNIAYS
+446 VMFNDTIKYNISYS
-460 KPGASIEE
+460 KPGSSMTEIE
-468 INNAA
+468 NVA
-473 KLSSIDRFIANLEIG
+473 KLSSIDKFIADLELG
-488 YDTIVGER
+488 YETVVGER

-529 LDSKTEK
+529 LDTKTEK
-536 SIEKSLKKLSNK
+536 LIEKSLKKLSNK

-559 TIIDADKIIV
+559 TVIDANKIIV
-569 LENGIIAE
+569 LEKGKIAE
-577 QGSHKELIKKNGLYA
+577 QGTHKELLQKNGLYA
-592 EMWLRQQEQLN
+592 EMWMRQQEQSD

>member
-1 MVSFMKNADAFSSNT
+1 MKNAEAFSSND

-21 LKTLKELLRFV
+21 LKTLQELIRFV
-32 IPKGNKEMPFRIFLA
+32 IPKGNKEMPTRIILALIFLS
-47 FIFLILATIVTVY
+47 LATLVSVY

-65 GKAVDLVSEGKQVN
+65 GKAVDLVAEGKLVD

-84 FVIGSYALA
+84 LVIGSYALA

-102 AKEFVFARVAQKA
+102 AKEFVFARVAQRA

-121 KAFQHL
+121 KAFKHM
-127 HSLSLSFHLN
+127 HSLSLTFHLN
-137 RQTGGLTRAIDRGSK
+137 RQTGGLTRAIDRGAK

-158 RFAAFEIV
+158 RFTAFEIV
-166 PVLVELIAVG
+166 PVIVELFTVG
-176 IVLWATFGLAYAAVT
+176 IVLWVTFGFVYAAVT
-191 VTTVIIYII
+191 VSTVLVYIV

-207 WRIGIRRKMNLADEN
+207 WRIAIRRKMNIADEN

-229 SLLNF
+229 SLLNY
-234 ETVKYFNSEK
+234 ETVKYFNAE
-244 IEADR
+244 IVEAER
-249 FDNAMKSYEDSAVKA
+249 FDAAMKLYEDSAVKA
-264 RASLSVVNIG
+264 RASLSIVNIG
-274 QGAIIA
+274 QGGIIA
-280 IGLFLIMGMAGED
+280 LGLFIIMGMAGED

-331 LLDIGRMFA
+331 LLDMGRMFA
-340 LVDEM
+340 LVDEK
-345 PDIVDKENAYDLDVH
+345 PDIIDKQKAYNLNVH
-360 SGKIEFKNIKFS
+360 SGKIEFKNISFS
-372 FGNRVILKNLSFVV
+372 YGNREILKDLSFVV

-397 TGAGKSTISKLLFRF
+397 TGAGKSTISKLIFRF
-412 YDPSSGIIS
+412 YDPSSGNIF
-421 IDNQNIKDVTQS
+421 IDDQCLRDVTQS

-446 VLFNDTIKYNIAYS
+446 VMFNDTIKYNISYS
-460 KPGASIEE
+460 KPGSSMTEIE
-468 INNAA
+468 NVA
-473 KLSSIDRFIANLEIG
+473 KLSSIDKFIADLELG
-488 YDTIVGER
+488 YDTVVGER

-529 LDSKTEK
+529 LDTKTEK
-536 SIEKSLKKLSNK
+536 LIEKSLKKLSNK

-559 TIIDADKIIV
+559 TVIDANKIIV
-569 LENGIIAE
+569 LEKGKIAE
-577 QGSHKELIKKNGLYA
+577 QGTHKELLQKNGLYA
-592 EMWLRQQEQLN
+592 EMWMRQQEQSD

>member
-1 MVSFMKNADAFSSNT
+1 MKNADAFSSNT

-47 FIFLILATIVTVY
+47 FIFLFLATIVTVY

-548 NTTLVIAHRLS
+548 NSTLVIAHRLS

>member
-1 MVSFMKNADAFSSNT
+1 MKNADAFSSNT

-47 FIFLILATIVTVY
+47 FIFLFLATIVTIY

-79 LNLLW
+79 LDLLW

-207 WRIGIRRKMNLADEN
+207 WRIAIRRKMNLADEN

-244 IEADR
+244 IEANR

-446 VLFNDTIKYNIAYS
+446 VLFNDTIKYNISYS
-460 KPGASIEE
+460 KPRASIEE

-473 KLSSIDRFIANLEIG
+473 KLSSIDKFIANLEIG

>member
-1 MVSFMKNADAFSSNT
+1 MKNAEAFSSNDR
-16 KILTP
+16 ILTP
-21 LKTLKELLRFV
+21 LRTLKELLRFV
-32 IPKGNKEMPFRIFLA
+32 IPKGNREMPIRITLALIFLSM
-47 FIFLILATIVTVY
+47 ATIVTIY

-65 GKAVDLVSEGKQVN
+65 GKAVDLVSEGKSVN

-121 KAFQHL
+121 KAFKHM
-127 HSLSLSFHLN
+127 HSLSLTFHLN
-137 RQTGGLTRAIDRGSK
+137 RQTGGLTRAIDRGAK

-158 RFAAFEIV
+158 RFTVFEIA

-176 IVLWATFGLAYAAVT
+176 IVLWVTFGIMYAFVT

-207 WRIGIRRKMNLADEN
+207 WRMAIRRKMNIADEN
-222 ASTKAID
+222 ASTKAVD

-234 ETVKYFNSEK
+234 ETVKYFNAEE
-244 IEADR
+244 IEAQR
-249 FDNAMKSYEDSAVKA
+249 FDSAMKLYEDSAVKA
-264 RASLSVVNIG
+264 RASLSIVNIG
-274 QGAIIA
+274 QGGIIA
-280 IGLFLIMGMAGED
+280 IGLFLIMGMAGND
-293 IASEK
+293 IANEK

-340 LVDEM
+340 LVDQK
-345 PDIVDKENAYDLDVH
+345 PDISDKKNASDLKVH
-360 SGKIEFKNIKFS
+360 SGKIEFKNVNFS
-372 FGNRVILKNLSFVV
+372 FGKRSILKNLSFVV
-386 NPGHKVAIVGP
+386 NPGSKVAIVGP

-412 YDPSSGIIS
+412 YDPSSGNIF
-421 IDNQNIKDVTQS
+421 IDCQCLRDITQS
-433 SLRSN
+433 SLRSS

-446 VLFNDTIKYNIAYS
+446 VMFNDTIKYNLSYS
-460 KPGASIEE
+460 KPGSSLNE
-468 INNAA
+468 INKVA
-473 KLSSIDRFIANLEIG
+473 KLASIDRFISNLELG
-488 YDTIVGER
+488 YETIVGER

-529 LDSKTEK
+529 LDTKTEK
-536 SIEKSLKKLSNK
+536 SIERSLKKLSDK

-559 TIIDADKIIV
+559 TIIDSDKIIV
-569 LENGIIAE
+569 LESGKIVEEGTHKDLIIR
-577 QGSHKELIKKNGLYA
+577 NGLYA
-592 EMWLRQQEQLN
+592 EMWMRQQEQGD